1 MTISKPKTMDEALK
15 LIELLQ
21 SKNNSLQ
28 AENNNLKQRN
38 DSLELLVH
46 NMNEM
51 LTKGRKMMFGRS
63 SEQLRY
69 VEGYEPV
76 SYTHLAHKITPTLGF
91 SFFFFISLSSA
102 SR

>member
-1 MTISKPKTMDEALK
+1 MTVSKRKNLEEALR
-15 LIELLQ
+15 LIEQLQ

-28 AENNNLKQRN
+28 AQNHAFLDKIENLKSRN

-51 LTKGRKMMFGRS
+51 LIEGRKMMFGRS

-69 VEGYEPV
+69 VEGYEHD
-76 SYTHLAHKITPTLGF
+76 HLFWRQCFYNFLTKDF
-91 SFFFFISLSSA
+91 
-102 SR
+102 R

>member
-1 MTISKPKTMDEALK
+1 MTAAKPQNIKEALK
-15 LIELLQ
+15 LIELQQ
-21 SKNNSLQ
+21 SKINHLQ
-28 AENNNLKQRN
+28 IENDEFRDRIEHLKNRN

-69 VEGYEPV
+69 VEGYE
-76 SYTHLAHKITPTLGF
+76 
-91 SFFFFISLSSA
+91 
-102 SR
+102 